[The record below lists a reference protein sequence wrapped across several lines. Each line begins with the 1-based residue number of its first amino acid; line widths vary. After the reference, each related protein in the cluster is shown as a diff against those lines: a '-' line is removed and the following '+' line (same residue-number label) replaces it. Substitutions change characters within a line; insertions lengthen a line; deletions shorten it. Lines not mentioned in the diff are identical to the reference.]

1 MRKTILGLVFAA
13 GLAGG
18 AQAADFVVVGSTD
31 PTLKP
36 GLELDAGQRIAL
48 GAGKTL
54 TLMTA
59 GGAVSTL
66 RGGASGAVTPRA
78 AGPVDGTRM
87 AALKVLVDP
96 PPSGR
101 TFGARRSGV
110 CPDPATLTTLDEI
123 LAVQS
128 SGCQVQAR
136 TALDAYVARTAQPD
150 T

>member
-1 MRKTILGLVFAA
+1 MRNTILGLVLAA
-13 GLAGG
+13 ALAGG

-31 PTLKP
+31 PALKP

-78 AGPVDGTRM
+78 GGPVDGTRM

-96 PPSGR
+96 PPAGR
-101 TFGARRSGV
+101 TFGARRSGI
-110 CPDPATLTTLDEI
+110 CPDPTTLTTLDEI

-128 SGCQVQAR
+128 SGCQIQAR